1 MRYVIIPLNK
11 EVITHINRKGD
22 YNMKKENLKIGDVIW
37 VKLHSEGEHIQSGV
51 RPAVI
56 IQNNIGNYFSP
67 TIQVVP
73 LTSKRSKSKLPTH
86 VNIPATVAGLSK
98 DSIAQCE
105 GARPVSKSDILGFI
119 GVMPN
124 SYMEMI
130 SKAIIVSTPLI
141 QYLSIESLTVVHNSL
156 VVS

>member
-1 MRYVIIPLNK
+1 
-11 EVITHINRKGD
+11 
-22 YNMKKENLKIGDVIW
+22 MKKDNLRIGDVIW
-37 VKLHSEGEHIQSGV
+37 VKLHNEGDHIQSGV

-56 IQNNIGNYFSP
+56 IQNNKGNYFSP

-124 SYMEMI
+124 NYMEMI
-130 SKAIIVSTPLI
+130 SKAIIISTPLI
-141 QYLSIESLTVVHNSL
+141 QYMTIENLTYVYDNLITS
-156 VVS
+156 